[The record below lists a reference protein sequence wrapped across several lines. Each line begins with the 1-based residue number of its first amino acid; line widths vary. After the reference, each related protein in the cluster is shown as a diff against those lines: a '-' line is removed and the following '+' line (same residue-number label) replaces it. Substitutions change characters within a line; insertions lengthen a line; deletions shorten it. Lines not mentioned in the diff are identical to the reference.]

1 MLAYYDNKIQRNNMT
16 TYKKVALAAIIGLG
30 LIGSTASADA
40 AKGKKIYVKKLKA
53 TCGFTGAV
61 FAAKH
66 TQDEWSEAKEDGTL
80 GEVMIEACPAGKSF
94 FESEKF
100 KKKFAPH
107 LFDFVHDFASDSGN
121 IPAC

>member
-1 MLAYYDNKIQRNNMT
+1 MNKIA
-16 TYKKVALAAIIGLG
+16 KVAFTAVIGLG
-30 LIGSTASADA
+30 LMATTANADA
-40 AKGKKIYVKKLKA
+40 AKGKRIYQKKLKA

-66 TQDEWSEAKEDGTL
+66 TQDEWAEAKENGEL
-80 GEVMIEACPAGKSF
+80 GKVMEEACPAGKDF

-100 KKKFAPH
+100 KKKFSSH
-107 LFDFVHDFASDSGN
+107 LYDFVHDFASDSGN